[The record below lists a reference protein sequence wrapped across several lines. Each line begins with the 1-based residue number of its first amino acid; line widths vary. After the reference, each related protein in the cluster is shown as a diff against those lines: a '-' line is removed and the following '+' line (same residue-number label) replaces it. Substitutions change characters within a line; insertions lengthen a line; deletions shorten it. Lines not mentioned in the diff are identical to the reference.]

1 MVLGEPT
8 HDEIRLV
15 NNVVLKVVP
24 CSERSTRGL
33 AALMSV
39 AMLGR
44 DNSDNDASSPSPMLP
59 AAVFYDDQPVP

>member
-24 CSERSTRGL
+24 FSERSTRRL

-44 DNSDNDASSPSPMLP
+44 DNSDNDAGSPSPMLP